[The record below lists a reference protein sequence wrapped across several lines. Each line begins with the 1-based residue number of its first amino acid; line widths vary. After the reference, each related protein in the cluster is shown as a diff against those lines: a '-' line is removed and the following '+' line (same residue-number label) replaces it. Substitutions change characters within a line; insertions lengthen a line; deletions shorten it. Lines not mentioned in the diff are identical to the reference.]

1 VHFATAYPGATDT
14 DMMSTKDA
22 GEDLGF
28 GRRPVDDVTAE
39 IIAGLEADESAINT
53 SLPSRRGKQEL
64 NARDPK
70 AVTVA
75 ISAKLTQLEA
85 ATRRHRS
92 M

>member
-1 VHFATAYPGATDT
+1 MTTAQ
-14 DMMSTKDA
+14 
-22 GEDLGF
+22 
-28 GRRPVDDVTAE
+28 
-39 IIAGLEADESAINT
+39 LEADESEINT

-75 ISAKLTQLEA
+75 LGAKLTQLEA
-85 ATRRHRS
+85 ATRRDRS

>member
-1 VHFATAYPGATDT
+1 
-14 DMMSTKDA
+14 MMSTKDA
-22 GEDLGF
+22 GEDFGF

-39 IIAGLEADESAINT
+39 IIAALEADESEINT

-75 ISAKLTQLEA
+75 ISAKLQLEA